1 MLADRRTKI
10 VATIGPATKSRE
22 NLSKAISAGM
32 NVARLNFS
40 HGTHE
45 DHLSVIRNLRELSE
59 ELHAPISI
67 LQDLQGPKIRVGRF
81 QGGSIELVE
90 REKVIVTT
98 EDVVGKPGLIPS
110 DFKDLPKSC
119 RVGHR
124 IMLDDGLLELRID
137 KVEQK
142 SVHCTVVFGGTLKD
156 RKGMNVPG
164 GGLAIESLTEKDLKD
179 LEFGLANGVDFVAL
193 SFVRKGDDIRFLQ
206 DIIKNKAPGTKI
218 IAKIEMLEAVE
229 NLEEIVRL
237 SDAVM
242 VARGDL
248 AVEVGQ
254 TRLPQ
259 IQKQIVQ
266 LCNRI
271 GCPVITATQM
281 LDSMT
286 ENPRPTR
293 AEITDVANA
302 VLDGSDALMLSAESA
317 SGRYPFKCIQTM
329 HEIILEVERNG
340 DYYYNMTM
348 ESEFFSVAEA
358 IGAAAS
364 LTALK
369 LNASAIVCLTTSG
382 RTASIISSFRPKA
395 RIIAVTHILPTLNR
409 LELAWGIQTLKIKP
423 YTSSD
428 DAMQEIEEMLIQ
440 YGLVKTGD
448 KVILTLGVPVLERG
462 KTNALRVYTVGHEET
477 KRLGEKELPLRCKDN
492 SIDLEDGE
500 GHSAKIGASTPPS
513 TTDNN

>member
-10 VATIGPATKSRE
+10 VATIGPASKSRE
-22 NLSKAISAGM
+22 NLKRAIMAGM

-45 DHLSVIRNLRELSE
+45 DHLQVIRDLRELSS
-59 ELHAPISI
+59 ELHAPVTI

-81 QGGSIELVE
+81 EGGSIELIE
-90 REKVIVTT
+90 GEKVTITIENVQ
-98 EDVVGKPGLIPS
+98 GRHGLIPT
-110 DFKDLPKSC
+110 DYKELPKAS
-119 RVGHR
+119 RVGNR

-137 KVEQK
+137 KVSEK
-142 SVHCTVVFGGTLKD
+142 TVECTVVYGGTLKD
-156 RKGMNVPG
+156 RKGVNVPG
-164 GGLAIESLTEKDLKD
+164 GELAIECLTEKDLRD
-179 LEFGLANGVDFVAL
+179 LDFGLANGVDYVAL
-193 SFVRKGDDIRFLQ
+193 SFVRKGDDIRQLQ
-206 DIIKNKAPGTKI
+206 DIIKKKAPGTRI
-218 IAKIEMLEAVE
+218 VAKIEMLEAIE

-259 IQKQIVQ
+259 IQKQIVG

-286 ENPRPTR
+286 DSPRPTR

-317 SGRYPFKCIQTM
+317 SGKYPFKTIRTM
-329 HEIILEVERNG
+329 HEIIVEVERNG
-340 DYYYNMTM
+340 DYFYNLTM
-348 ESEFFSVAEA
+348 DSEFYAVAEA

-364 LTALK
+364 LTSLK

-409 LELAWGIQTLKIKP
+409 LELVWGIQTLTIKP

-428 DAMQEIEEMLIQ
+428 EAMQQIEEMLLH

-448 KVILTLGVPVLERG
+448 KVVLTLGVPVLERG
-462 KTNALRVYTVGHEET
+462 KTNALRVYTVGREDVT
-477 KRLGEKELPLRCKDN
+477 RLPEAELPLRCRTFDEVG
-492 SIDLEDGE
+492 L
-500 GHSAKIGASTPPS
+500 AR
-513 TTDNN
+513 

>member
-10 VATIGPATKSRE
+10 VATIGPATQSKE
-22 NLSKAISAGM
+22 NLRKCIMSGM

-45 DHLSVIRNLRELSE
+45 DHLKVIKNLRELSA
-59 ELHAPISI
+59 ELSAPVTI

-81 QGGSIELVE
+81 ENGSIELVDGDE
-90 REKVIVTT
+90 VVITVD
-98 EDVVGKPGLIPS
+98 DVVGKPGLIPS
-110 DFKDLPKSC
+110 DYKDLP
-119 RVGHR
+119 RAATPGNR

-137 KVEQK
+137 
-142 SVHCTVVFGGTLKD
+142 SVKGSNVYATVIYGGILKD
-156 RKGMNVPG
+156 RKGINIPG
-164 GGLAIESLTEKDLKD
+164 AQLAVECLTEKDLRD
-179 LEFGLANGVDFVAL
+179 LEFGLENNVDYVAL
-193 SFVRKGDDIRFLQ
+193 SFVRKGDDIRELQ
-206 DIIKNKAPGTKI
+206 EIIKQRAPGTRI
-218 IAKIEMLEAVE
+218 VAKIEMLEAID

-259 IQKQIVQ
+259 IQKQIVSM
-266 LCNRI
+266 CNRI
-271 GCPVITATQM
+271 GTPVITATQM

-286 ENPRPTR
+286 GNPRPTR

-317 SGRYPFKCIQTM
+317 SGKYPFKCIQTM
-329 HEIILEVERNG
+329 HEIISEVERNG
-340 DYYYNMTM
+340 DYFYNMSLD
-348 ESEFFSVAEA
+348 SEFFSVAEA

-369 LNASAIVCLTTSG
+369 LNATAIVCLTTSG

-409 LELAWGIQTLKIKP
+409 LELVWGIQGLEIQP

-428 DAMQEIEEMLIQ
+428 EAMNQIEDMLIK

-448 KVILTLGVPVLERG
+448 KVVLTLGVPVLERG
-462 KTNALRVYTVGHEET
+462 KTNAIRVYTVGREDIRRMPEE
-477 KRLGEKELPLRCKDN
+477 ELPFRCKD
-492 SIDLEDGE
+492 
-500 GHSAKIGASTPPS
+500 KIPIISRVEVQPP
-513 TTDNN
+513 TRP